1 LRLSLSLRSGMGHSD
16 AARALQLAAE
26 IGQPG
31 GAVIYFAVDHDYV
44 DPGHIATIRSY
55 FSAIHHDFAGQFRV
69 GVYGSGLVGRTVQD
83 AGYASHIWLAAAS
96 GWSGTKD
103 LLKTEKWALLQ
114 KWPPVA
120 APVSHDGNVVSAAW
134 PDFGQFVPGQD
145 SVLANVGATPALM
158 EVIASGGLNLRRGPG
173 ESFPVE
179 RSLPYGSLVHGLHT
193 EDKWVLVDTNGDGSA
208 DGYMYGGFLAAVSGG
223 FPAPAAISAA
233 SLSPYD
239 IAKAELALG
248 VAEFPGSANNPRIVM
263 YHQSTNM
270 NAGTAD
276 SVPWCSA
283 FVNYAVEA
291 AGMIGTNSQWALSW
305 ADWGVAATSPKEG
318 DIVVFER
325 IGAGGHVG
333 FLCRD
338 LGDQIE
344 VRASQAFSSLFE
356 GVVQRLHGQFHVLAV
371 DQHRDLDLAG
381 GDDLDVDPLGRQ
393 RPQTSWRQRRHGCAC
408 RCPRPRP
415 WPHRC
420 RRSARHSGSR
430 HGRCASSIAFFA
442 RDLVDRQE
450 KVMSVTAPLGAR
462 HSPFR

>member
-1 LRLSLSLRSGMGHSD
+1 MPAAGLSLCTVFQQGGGSGGKISDLDVASGHSD

-344 VRASQAFSSLFE
+344 VLGGNQSNRVRRQFYPKDGTLGGQRYRLVSIRQA
-356 GVVQRLHGQFHVLAV
+356 
-371 DQHRDLDLAG
+371 
-381 GDDLDVDPLGRQ
+381 
-393 RPQTSWRQRRHGCAC
+393 
-408 RCPRPRP
+408 
-415 WPHRC
+415 
-420 RRSARHSGSR
+420 
-430 HGRCASSIAFFA
+430 
-442 RDLVDRQE
+442 
-450 KVMSVTAPLGAR
+450 
-462 HSPFR
+462 